1 MLIYY
6 LISYL
11 LLSYFLIA
19 VVCIFFI
26 LVISIVTSRLEDFF
40 IADAKVCINLLKET

>member
-11 LLSYFLIA
+11 LLSYFLCA
-19 VVCIFFI
+19 VICIFLI
-26 LVISIVTSRLEDFF
+26 LLISIVTLRLEDFF
-40 IADAKVCINLLKET
+40 LLLSPRYISIF